1 MLVMY
6 DIFKNA
12 PQVSLNDIVKR
23 QHLLGSENLL
33 NTVVWR
39 KGSYTK
45 EQLQD
50 RAAFITDFYA
60 FICQRKAGG
69 IQQWSKWQKTRKI
82 KLRLSLDAKN
92 LE

>member
-12 PQVSLNDIVKR
+12 SQVPLNDIVKR
-23 QHLLGSENLL
+23 QHLLGSEDLL

-45 EQLQD
+45 EQLLD
-50 RAAFITDFYA
+50 RAAFITAFYT
-60 FICQRKAGG
+60 FICQRKVGG
-69 IQQWSKWQKTRKI
+69 IQLWSEWRKASSENIKTANQKGH
-82 KLRLSLDAKN
+82 
-92 LE
+92 